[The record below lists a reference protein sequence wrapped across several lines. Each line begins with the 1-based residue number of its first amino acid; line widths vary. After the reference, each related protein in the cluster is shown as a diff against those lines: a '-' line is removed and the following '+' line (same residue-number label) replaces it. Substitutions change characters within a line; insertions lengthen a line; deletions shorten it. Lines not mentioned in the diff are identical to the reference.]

1 MCMPMCKHMH
11 VWFKGAAGKGVQD
24 GAEAAREWQKDHWS
38 ESWCQRGASQGHSSG
53 DNPTFQNKM
62 SLDINSAGNQSVTS
76 VSCGQ
81 LHPLPPAEVRRRKGH

>member
-1 MCMPMCKHMH
+1 MCMFMCKHVHM
-11 VWFKGAAGKGVQD
+11 WFKAAGGKGMQG
-24 GAEAAREWQKDHWS
+24 GAEAARGWRKDHRS
-38 ESWCQRGASQGHSSG
+38 ESWCQWKASQGHSLG

-81 LHPLPPAEVRRRKGH
+81 LDLLPPAEVRRRKGQ